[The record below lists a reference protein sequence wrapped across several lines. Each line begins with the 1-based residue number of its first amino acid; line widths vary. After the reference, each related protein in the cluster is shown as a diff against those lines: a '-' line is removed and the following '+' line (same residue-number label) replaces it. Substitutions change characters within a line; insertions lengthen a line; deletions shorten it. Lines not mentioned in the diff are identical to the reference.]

1 MFQNFQKVATLL
13 RELKMKEFKYNK
25 KQTEYIKRHNS
36 KLDMWHKLGDAYIN
50 DEMLKRLL
58 KKYK

>member
-1 MFQNFQKVATLL
+1 
-13 RELKMKEFKYNK
+13 MKEFKYNK